1 MIKIFSNPFSNL
13 LQILGTFLAFLTDI
27 QKEKTALQCGLAVTA
42 FLSVAL
48 KANGIQEVMSSI
60 LTVSTIVLIRVLRL
74 LQGRKALFLRIF
86 SAIFRTCLPF

>member
-60 LTVSTIVLIRVLRL
+60 LTVSTNNKLRQFLI
-74 LQGRKALFLRIF
+74 KEK
-86 SAIFRTCLPF
+86 LPFFIAYLSSVMV